1 MKTANISW
9 VLPVKNPFGAE
20 VASVGV
26 FLSADA
32 GANFTAAGE
41 VPVTDPQ
48 EFIAA
53 DLAIGDWI
61 VKLVVKDEADR
72 TSGGVNKSFL
82 VPDESP
88 PGDVT
93 NVVVTLS

>member
-1 MKTANISW
+1 MKTATITW
-9 VLPVKNPFGAE
+9 EAPAKNPFGVQLAAVE
-20 VASVGV
+20 VL
-26 FLSADA
+26 LSADA

-41 VPVTDPQ
+41 VLIADPQ
-48 EFIAA
+48 SFVAA

-61 VKLVVKDEADR
+61 VRLVVRDAAGRK
-72 TSGGVNKSFL
+72 SGGVNTDFL

-93 NVVVTLS
+93 NVVVDLS